1 MSIRILHIKSNA
13 QQIESWIALNEQDET
28 IGHIFMK
35 IENDNKIKFLD
46 AWVDSNYRRIG
57 VFRSLWETR
66 WNYVNEN
73 YKNWTVYAWCKENS
87 LPLLIEKGFD
97 VGEIA
102 TYVEKKI

>member
-13 QQIESWIALNEQDET
+13 QQIESWIALNELDET

-66 WNYVNEN
+66 WDYVNEN

>member
-1 MSIRILHIKSNA
+1 MSIRILHIKSNT

-46 AWVDSNYRRIG
+46 AWVDSNYRRMG
-57 VFRSLWETR
+57 VFRNLWETR

-87 LPLLIEKGFD
+87 LPLLVEKGFD